1 MSTMHLT
8 GALAIVRV
16 NGEPIGKLRNVRATE
31 NFRRVGIR
39 GLGTTI
45 EDEAP
50 IVEWTGSVQC
60 SFYEINFQ
68 STGVTNAV
76 RRDVQTKQEFEDNLL
91 LDIEGVQIDI
101 FKKIEDFVDPATGLR
116 RAGVEPYAII
126 KRVLI
131 ESDSFD
137 ISEGT
142 VSGHDQ
148 SFKYL
153 EPLLYPV

>member
-1 MSTMHLT
+1 MARHLT

-16 NGEPIGKLRNVRATE
+16 NGEAIGKLRNVRATE
-31 NFRRVGIR
+31 NLRRVGIR
-39 GLGTTI
+39 GLGTII

-50 IVEWTGSVQC
+50 VVEWTGSVQC

-68 STGVTNAV
+68 STGVRNAI
-76 RRDVQTKQEFEDNLL
+76 RRDVQTNQEFEDNLL
-91 LDIEGVQIDI
+91 LDSDGVQIDI
-101 FKKIEDFVDPATGLR
+101 FRKIEDFIDPATGLR
-116 RAGVEPYAII
+116 RATVEPYAII

-142 VSGHDQ
+142 VAGHDQ

-153 EPLLYPV
+153 DPLLYPN